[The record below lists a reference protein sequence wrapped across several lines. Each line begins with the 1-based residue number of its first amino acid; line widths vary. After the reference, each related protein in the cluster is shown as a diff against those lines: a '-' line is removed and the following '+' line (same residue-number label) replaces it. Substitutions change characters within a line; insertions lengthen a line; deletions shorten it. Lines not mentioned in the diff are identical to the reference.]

1 MIININRSYQ
11 CLIEE
16 IKPCTTFSKLIA
28 VKELNIKVFNQL
40 KLHHGLTGKYYAIC
54 HYSYNL
60 PIIAVMILSLSS
72 INAQT
77 GHID

>member
-1 MIININRSYQ
+1 M
-11 CLIEE
+11 
-16 IKPCTTFSKLIA
+16 TG
-28 VKELNIKVFNQL
+28 KELNIKVCNRL
-40 KLHHGLTGKYYAIC
+40 KLHHGLIGKYYSIY